1 MRIGSCQIGISIPE
15 SFSLKDKRR
24 IMNSIK
30 QRLKNRFNISVIEL
44 NPDIAW
50 NHGQIGFACAG
61 EDEKMVNRL
70 IDQVVRFVEEDGR
83 YEINQ
88 LTIQIY

>member
-1 MRIGSCQIGISIPE
+1 MRIGSGQVLLSLPE

-30 QRLKNRFNISVIEL
+30 QRLKNRFNLSVIEI

-50 NHGQIGFACAG
+50 NQGQIGFACVG
-61 EDEKMVNRL
+61 EDEMTVKDM
-70 IDQVVRFVEEDGR
+70 IDQIGRFMEDDGR
-83 YEINQ
+83 YEIIQFN
-88 LTIQIY
+88 IQIY

>member
-1 MRIGSCQIGISIPE
+1 MRIGSGQVLLSLPE

-30 QRLKNRFNISVIEL
+30 QRLRNRFNLSVIEI

-50 NHGQIGFACAG
+50 NQGLIGFACVG
-61 EDEKMVNRL
+61 EDEMTVKHM
-70 IDQVVRFVEEDGR
+70 IDQIGRFMEDDGR
-83 YEINQ
+83 YEIIQFN
-88 LTIQIY
+88 IQIY